1 MNLEIV
7 WNNFLQKI
15 KEDLTP
21 LSYETWFQDTRL
33 VSLKDNTAFVIVPM
47 ELHKKHLIENY
58 LDIMENKIYDVLG
71 SDHSFELLI

>member
-47 ELHKKHLIENY
+47 ESVDMNNDWMLCVHFFP
-58 LDIMENKIYDVLG
+58 YDNT
-71 SDHSFELLI
+71 DT